1 MTSDSVII
9 FIDKSDKRKD
19 FITIQKINIKKYEVF
34 TMILSLSNVSKSYGT
49 DVILEKISF
58 NIEEKE
64 KAAIVGVNG
73 AGKTT
78 LFKIITGEI
87 SSDSG
92 DIYFKKDSSFGYLK
106 QNAIPNSEGTIYN
119 EMLAVF
125 SPLIKAEED
134 LRQMEHEMS
143 HMSGTELKE
152 HMKKYSDLQYK
163 FELMDGY
170 SYKSRIKGVLKGLG
184 FTEDDFDRPV
194 KSLSGGQKTRV
205 YLGSL
210 LLSKPDLLLLDE
222 PTNHLDI
229 ESIAWLEDFLRSYTG
244 AVLIISHDRYFLDKI
259 VTKTIEIEN
268 KKSHIYEG
276 NYSFYAKNKEINRQ
290 IEQHHFV
297 QQQKEI
303 KHQED
308 VIAKLRSFNREKSIK
323 RAESRQKQ
331 LEKMEVVNRPENLP
345 DKMRLKLTPK
355 ITSGNDVLHAEG
367 LSKSFD
373 NKTLFSNLDI
383 DIKRGEKT
391 AIVGPN
397 GIGKSTL
404 LKILLGKAEK
414 TTGEIKW
421 GTNVHVG
428 YYDQEQH
435 NFNENNT
442 IFQEISDTYPEMTNG
457 EIRNVLAAFVFE
469 GDDVFKLISSL
480 SGGEKGRIS
489 LAKIMLSKANCLILD
504 EPTNHLDI
512 FSKEILENA
521 INNYEGTVLYVSH
534 DRYFINKTATKI
546 IELSKDGVKEYLGN
560 YDYYIEKK
568 NTAKREEM
576 LFGEKTHQP
585 EKQEISETKLSYQEQ
600 KEQQAK
606 ERKLKNQIKKIETEI
621 EETEV
626 KIQALEEELMKPEI
640 ATDADKARDLFDQKT
655 DLETHLNELY
665 DKWESIQE

>member
-1 MTSDSVII
+1 
-9 FIDKSDKRKD
+9 
-19 FITIQKINIKKYEVF
+19 
-34 TMILSLSNVSKSYGT
+34 MILSLSNVSKSYGT

-78 LFKIITGEI
+78 LFKIITGEL

-125 SPLIKAEED
+125 STLIKTEED
-134 LRQMEHEMS
+134 LRQMEQEMS
-143 HMSGTELKE
+143 HMSGSELEE
-152 HMKKYSDLQYK
+152 HMKKYSDLQYQ

-184 FTEDDFDRPV
+184 FSEDDFDRPV

-229 ESIAWLEDFLRSYTG
+229 ESIAWLEDFLKSYTG

-331 LEKMEVVNRPENLP
+331 LEKMEVVNKPENLP

-373 NKTLFSNLDI
+373 GTTLFSNLDI

-435 NFNENNT
+435 NFNESNT

-480 SGGEKGRIS
+480 SGGEKGRVS
-489 LAKIMLSKANCLILD
+489 LAKIMLSKANFLILD

-546 IELSKDGVKEYLGN
+546 IELSKEGVTEYLGN

-576 LFGEKTHQP
+576 LFGENTPQP
-585 EKQEISETKLSYQEQ
+585 EKQEATETKLSYQAQ

-621 EETEV
+621 EETEE
-626 KIQALEEELMKPEI
+626 KIQSLEEELMKPEI
-640 ATDADKARDLFDQKT
+640 ATDADKARELFEQKT
-655 DLETHLNELY
+655 EFETHLNELY

>member
-1 MTSDSVII
+1 
-9 FIDKSDKRKD
+9 
-19 FITIQKINIKKYEVF
+19 
-34 TMILSLSNVSKSYGT
+34 MILSLSNVSKSYGT

-606 ERKLKNQIKKIETEI
+606 ERKLKNQIKKLETEI

-626 KIQALEEELMKPEI
+626 KIQALEEELIKPEI

>member
-1 MTSDSVII
+1 
-9 FIDKSDKRKD
+9 
-19 FITIQKINIKKYEVF
+19 
-34 TMILSLSNVSKSYGT
+34 MILSLSNVSKSYGT

-308 VIAKLRSFNREKSIK
+308 VITKLRSFNREKSIK

-606 ERKLKNQIKKIETEI
+606 ERKLKNQIKKLETEI

-640 ATDADKARDLFDQKT
+640 ATDADKARDFFDQKT

>member
-1 MTSDSVII
+1 
-9 FIDKSDKRKD
+9 
-19 FITIQKINIKKYEVF
+19 
-34 TMILSLSNVSKSYGT
+34 MILSLSNVSKSYGT

-308 VIAKLRSFNREKSIK
+308 VITKLRSFNREKSIK

-606 ERKLKNQIKKIETEI
+606 ERKLKNQIKKLETEI

>member
-1 MTSDSVII
+1 
-9 FIDKSDKRKD
+9 
-19 FITIQKINIKKYEVF
+19 
-34 TMILSLSNVSKSYGT
+34 MILSLSNVSKSYGT

-78 LFKIITGEI
+78 LFKIITGEL

-125 SPLIKAEED
+125 SSLIQTEED
-134 LRQMEHEMS
+134 LRQMEREMS
-143 HMSGTELKE
+143 HMSGAELEE
-152 HMKKYSDLQYK
+152 HMKKYSDLQYQ

-229 ESIAWLEDFLRSYTG
+229 ESIAWLEDFLKSYTG

-303 KHQED
+303 KHQEE

-331 LEKMEVVNRPENLP
+331 LEKMEVVNKPENLP

-373 NKTLFSNLDI
+373 GTTLFSNLDI

-414 TTGEIKW
+414 TAGEIKW

-442 IFQEISDTYPEMTNG
+442 IFQEISDTYPEMTSG

-480 SGGEKGRIS
+480 SGGEKGRVS
-489 LAKIMLSKANCLILD
+489 LAKIMLSKANFLILD

-512 FSKEILENA
+512 FSKEILESA

-546 IELSKDGVKEYLGN
+546 IELSKEGVTEYLGN
-560 YDYYIEKK
+560 YDYYTEKK

-576 LFGEKTHQP
+576 LFGENTPQP
-585 EKQEISETKLSYQEQ
+585 EKQEATETKLSYQAQ

-621 EETEV
+621 EETEE
-626 KIQALEEELMKPEI
+626 KIQSLDEELMKPEI
-640 ATDADKARDLFDQKT
+640 ATDADKARELFDQKT
-655 DLETHLNELY
+655 ELETHLSELY

>member
-1 MTSDSVII
+1 
-9 FIDKSDKRKD
+9 
-19 FITIQKINIKKYEVF
+19 
-34 TMILSLSNVSKSYGT
+34 MILSLSNVSKSYGT

-229 ESIAWLEDFLRSYTG
+229 ESIAWLEDFLKSYTG

-308 VIAKLRSFNREKSIK
+308 VITKLRSFNREKSIK

-606 ERKLKNQIKKIETEI
+606 ERKLKNQIKKLETEI

-665 DKWESIQE
+665 DKWESIQG

>member
-1 MTSDSVII
+1 
-9 FIDKSDKRKD
+9 
-19 FITIQKINIKKYEVF
+19 
-34 TMILSLSNVSKSYGT
+34 MILSLSNVSKSYGT

-125 SPLIKAEED
+125 SPLIKAEDD

-489 LAKIMLSKANCLILD
+489 LAKIMLSKANFLILD

-621 EETEV
+621 EETEL

-640 ATDADKARDLFDQKT
+640 ATDADKARELFDQKT

>member
-1 MTSDSVII
+1 
-9 FIDKSDKRKD
+9 
-19 FITIQKINIKKYEVF
+19 
-34 TMILSLSNVSKSYGT
+34 MILSLSNVSKSYGT

-606 ERKLKNQIKKIETEI
+606 ERKLKNQIKKLETEI

-626 KIQALEEELMKPEI
+626 KIQTLEEELMKPEI

>member
-606 ERKLKNQIKKIETEI
+606 ERKLKNQIKKLETEI

-655 DLETHLNELY
+655 DLEAHLNELY

>member
-1 MTSDSVII
+1 
-9 FIDKSDKRKD
+9 
-19 FITIQKINIKKYEVF
+19 
-34 TMILSLSNVSKSYGT
+34 MILSLSNVSKSYGT

-367 LSKSFD
+367 LSKLFD

-606 ERKLKNQIKKIETEI
+606 ERKLKNQIKKLETEI

>member
-1 MTSDSVII
+1 
-9 FIDKSDKRKD
+9 
-19 FITIQKINIKKYEVF
+19 
-34 TMILSLSNVSKSYGT
+34 MILSLSNVSKSYGT

-143 HMSGTELKE
+143 HMSGAELKE

-229 ESIAWLEDFLRSYTG
+229 ESIAWLEDFLKSYTG

-331 LEKMEVVNRPENLP
+331 LEKMKVVNRPENLP

-355 ITSGNDVLHAEG
+355 IISGNDVLHAEG
-367 LSKSFD
+367 LSKSFY

-606 ERKLKNQIKKIETEI
+606 ERKLKNQIKKLETEI

>member
-1 MTSDSVII
+1 M
-9 FIDKSDKRKD
+9 DKSDKRKD
-19 FITIQKINIKKYEVF
+19 FITIHKINIKKYEVF

-606 ERKLKNQIKKIETEI
+606 ERKLKNQIKKLETEI

>member
-308 VIAKLRSFNREKSIK
+308 VITKLRSFNREKSIK

-606 ERKLKNQIKKIETEI
+606 ERKLKNQIKKLETEI

>member
-92 DIYFKKDSSFGYLK
+92 DIYLKKDSSFGYLK

-367 LSKSFD
+367 LSKLFD

-606 ERKLKNQIKKIETEI
+606 ERKLKNQIKKLETEI